1 MSEPAQRRAPSPAT
15 AQPQPSAPSS
25 KSPSTPGVPRPLAT
39 DADRK
44 ALASVTRLRIVRMC
58 SFEAL
63 TNKEIADR
71 LGAPPARVLHH
82 VRTLVDNGF
91 LDAEPARR
99 GRRGA
104 REVPYRSTGKSWRL
118 DMGQGGEIR
127 STVLDTFVAELTA
140 APPGEIVM
148 TRLGL
153 QLRAEEW
160 QELQDRLA
168 GLLDEFAARG
178 ADPDGARWSVFLA
191 VHPDSNQAAPDSNHS
206 ASPAGEDVA
215 RSQPDAGNRSP

>member
-91 LDAEPARR
+91 LGAEPARR

-191 VHPDSNQAAPDSNHS
+191 VHPDSNQAAPDSNQ
-206 ASPAGEDVA
+206 AATPAGDDVA